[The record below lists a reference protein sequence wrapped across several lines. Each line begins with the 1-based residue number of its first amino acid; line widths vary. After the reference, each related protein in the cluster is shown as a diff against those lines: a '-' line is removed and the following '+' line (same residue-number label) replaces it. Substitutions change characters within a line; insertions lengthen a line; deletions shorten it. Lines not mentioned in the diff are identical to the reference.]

1 MKKEMI
7 NPSNTVINKKYDNIS
22 TRKKRKRKP
31 KGKFCIGGR
40 RKRKEDDIRK
50 KIKSSF
56 HKYMRL
62 YINNNLK
69 KAGSKYTFENLP
81 QHFIADISKK
91 VNSIVMNLT
100 YGDLFEFT
108 KDNLEKDENYKKRE
122 TYKNIIGAANKKCN
136 RNKKTLEYLDSNPEI
151 SEKSGWNKIKN
162 TLYVD
167 LLRDYFKSDSFKQ
180 LIEKLSKKEDKAYM
194 DSFDFFS
201 KNYIKF
207 FQTYNSNETS
217 SQKENINDMPNE
229 QSSPKNYNIIQ
240 SPYLSEKT
248 TTRSSP
254 HNSTESLVLIMPPEM
269 NLFSESDEDSEG
281 EKEDEKSIPFA
292 EFEFMMD
299 NGNYPSET
307 IG

>member
-1 MKKEMI
+1 M
-7 NPSNTVINKKYDNIS
+7 
-22 TRKKRKRKP
+22 
-31 KGKFCIGGR
+31 
-40 RKRKEDDIRK
+40 
-50 KIKSSF
+50 
-56 HKYMRL
+56 
-62 YINNNLK
+62 
-69 KAGSKYTFENLP
+69 
-81 QHFIADISKK
+81 
-91 VNSIVMNLT
+91 
-100 YGDLFEFT
+100 
-108 KDNLEKDENYKKRE
+108 
-122 TYKNIIGAANKKCN
+122 
-136 RNKKTLEYLDSNPEI
+136 EYLDSNPEI

-167 LLRDYFKSDSFKQ
+167 LLRDYFINSDSFKQ

-194 DSFDFFS
+194 DSFKFFS
-201 KNYIKF
+201 DNYINF
-207 FQTYNSNETS
+207 FQNYNSNETS

-229 QSSPKNYNIIQ
+229 QSSPKKNNIIQ
-240 SPYLSEKT
+240 GPFLNET

>member
-1 MKKEMI
+1 MKKEML
-7 NPSNTVINKKYDNIS
+7 NPSNTVTNEKSDNIS
-22 TRKKRKRKP
+22 TKKKRKRKP
-31 KGKFCIGGR
+31 KGKFCIGDR

-62 YINNNLK
+62 YINKNLK

-91 VNSIVMNLT
+91 INSIVMNLT
-100 YGDLFEFT
+100 YGDLFKFT

-194 DSFDFFS
+194 DSFKFFS
-201 KNYIKF
+201 DNYVEFFISYKPNKPNSKKIKINTRMNSSINNTNIYQNSVF
-207 FQTYNSNETS
+207 SDFTRSCSHNSNG
-217 SQKENINDMPNE
+217 
-229 QSSPKNYNIIQ
+229 
-240 SPYLSEKT
+240 
-248 TTRSSP
+248 
-254 HNSTESLVLIMPPEM
+254 LVNFLIPEEM
-269 NLFSESDEDSEG
+269 NLSNDSDEDLAHDNSLRF
-281 EKEDEKSIPFA
+281 DEIGNNI
-292 EFEFMMD
+292 D
-299 NGNYPSET
+299 NDNY
-307 IG
+307 